1 MITYYLKDTSL
12 IIFAA
17 LIAIASSMDIVTD
30 LSQGATLQHII
41 KEAAIVVVALFIL
54 GLLVT
59 NLRRQA
65 NTIKTL
71 RQQLQ
76 SANATS
82 AQASDYLLTA
92 RRQLSDVIARQF
104 GEWALT
110 QSEKQVGM
118 LLLKGLSLKEIAA
131 LRNTLEKT
139 VRQQASSIYKK
150 AGLAGR
156 HAFSAWFIEDFL

>member
-54 GLLVT
+54 GMLVT

-65 NTIKTL
+65 NTIKNL
-71 RQQLQ
+71 RQQLT

-104 GEWALT
+104 DEWALT